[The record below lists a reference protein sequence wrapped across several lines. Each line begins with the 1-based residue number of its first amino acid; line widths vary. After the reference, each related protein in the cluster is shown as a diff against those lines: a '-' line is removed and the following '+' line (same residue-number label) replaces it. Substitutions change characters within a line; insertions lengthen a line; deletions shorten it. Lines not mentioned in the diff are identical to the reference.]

1 MGNEVKK
8 YNLDWLKPCPFCGGT
23 ARIKR
28 FKKRTVKSPVSG
40 IDIEIPAGWAIG
52 CSTSDCILYFDDIV
66 GNCPRLMFYAKYGNE
81 AVKAWNR
88 RPELIISIPKM
99 ASVRT
104 EMVNQIES
112 ARKGLI
118 TAPTIEIK

>member
-8 YNLDWLKPCPFCGGT
+8 YNLDWLKPCPFCGGE

-40 IDIEIPAGWAIG
+40 RDIELPAGWAIG
-52 CSTSDCILYFDDIV
+52 CSTPDCILYFEDIV
-66 GNCPRLMFYAKYGNE
+66 GNCPRLMFYPKYGNE

-88 RPELIISIPKM
+88 RPKFEEVKK
-99 ASVRT
+99 A
-104 EMVNQIES
+104 
-112 ARKGLI
+112 
-118 TAPTIEIK
+118 

>member
-8 YNLDWLKPCPFCGGT
+8 YNLDWLKPCPFCGAE

-28 FKKRTVKSPVSG
+28 FRKRTIKSPVTG
-40 IDIEIPAGWAIG
+40 TDIEIPAGWAIG
-52 CSTSDCILYFDDIV
+52 CSTPDCILFFDDIS
-66 GNCPRLMFYAKYGNE
+66 GNAKLLFYAKFGKE
-81 AVKAWNR
+81 AVEAWNR

-99 ASVRT
+99 ASVKT
-104 EMVNQIES
+104 GMVNQIES

-118 TAPTIEIK
+118 TAPMIEIK